1 MDRFEKKRRRKG
13 ERKKIACR
21 EAFRDSLNLVL
32 DTHPRTRITSHLP
45 RRMGLKSSKGERE
58 RERNE
63 EEGEGGREY
72 EQRRRYIYFA
82 RTREREDLLGGQIS
96 RRRRGC
102 GQEMGTIRSYTP
114 EGTERRA
121 ENSWS
126 YLAVFQRA
134 SLVYLATGGGRG
146 DEGSRYVVERQPGS
160 PTGSRL

>member
-1 MDRFEKKRRRKG
+1 MPGGISRFVKPRPG
-13 ERKKIACR
+13 HPPSDAYNV
-21 EAFRDSLNLVL
+21 AFAAKNGAKVVE
-32 DTHPRTRITSHLP
+32 
-45 RRMGLKSSKGERE
+45 GGERE

-63 EEGEGGREY
+63 EEGEGERVRAEKT
-72 EQRRRYIYFA
+72 IYLFCPN
-82 RTREREDLLGGQIS
+82 ERKRGLLGGQIS

>member
-1 MDRFEKKRRRKG
+1 MR
-13 ERKKIACR
+13 
-21 EAFRDSLNLVL
+21 
-32 DTHPRTRITSHLP
+32 
-45 RRMGLKSSKGERE
+45 
-58 RERNE
+58 
-63 EEGEGGREY
+63 GREY

-134 SLVYLATGGGRG
+134 SLVYLATGGGR
-146 DEGSRYVVERQPGS
+146 EMKEVVTSSRGSQAALRGRGCNPN
-160 PTGSRL
+160 